1 MASVESK
8 IQDSY
13 VGTETSGA
21 VMTDRRDCRR
31 VTLGF
36 EEGSL
41 TSRFRPAYRKLTHL
55 PIIIIIVAQST
66 GTVPQRQPYYTVIL
80 QLVKDRM
87 PGTSG
92 KTLVALWGVVLSG
105 SVGAFQSGDSLSPRV
120 SLPSSHNNVN
130 RRQRQQRQQMY
141 LPPLYTSTP
150 STGRDEVEAETE
162 SNVLDPLG
170 EAMDRIQQSLFFAQ
184 DTMLDFLVQEAGS
197 LSLRKGRREAMEEED
212 QLRVREDTILLL
224 LATVPSIFAFLAWED
239 ISHSLA
245 LFLDKYGAIGRAVDG
260 GQFTVTLLRPT
271 ITGIVVP
278 VISIALATLVS
289 TTVNVLRAR
298 QVELRALINKEACEL
313 RLLRRAIFGMFGT
326 RQHASR
332 RAKALALLC
341 GYVEQLERESNVG
354 AVEALEELQL
364 SGGISINELDQIAE
378 MLHGVD
384 GAAASRQGV
393 SLLNPL

>member
-1 MASVESK
+1 
-8 IQDSY
+8 
-13 VGTETSGA
+13 
-21 VMTDRRDCRR
+21 
-31 VTLGF
+31 
-36 EEGSL
+36 
-41 TSRFRPAYRKLTHL
+41 
-55 PIIIIIVAQST
+55 
-66 GTVPQRQPYYTVIL
+66 
-80 QLVKDRM
+80 M

-105 SVGAFQSGDSLSPRV
+105 SVRAFQSGDSLSRRRV
-120 SLPSSHNNVN
+120 SLPSSHYNVN
-130 RRQRQQRQQMY
+130 RRQQPQPMY

-170 EAMDRIQQSLFFAQ
+170 GAIERIQQSLFFAQ

-197 LSLRKGRREAMEEED
+197 LSLRKGRKEAMEEED